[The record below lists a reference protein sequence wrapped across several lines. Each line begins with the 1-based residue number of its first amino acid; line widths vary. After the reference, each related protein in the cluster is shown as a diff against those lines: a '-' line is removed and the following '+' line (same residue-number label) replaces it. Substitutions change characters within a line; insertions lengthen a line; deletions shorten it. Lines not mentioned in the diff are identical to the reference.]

1 MPQFIERRDGDRFR
15 FAAPQHDCRLSAA
28 ILDSTSIVA
37 TR

>member
-1 MPQFIERRDGDRFR
+1 MPQFVERRERFR
-15 FAAPQHDCRLSAA
+15 FAAPQHDSRFSAA